1 MESNGSARRNNHNVK
16 RVAMLHEGKLHVGIP
31 VGILLMP
38 SVVVCKE
45 LQEGHI
51 LIVLVVLDEV

>member
-1 MESNGSARRNNHNVK
+1 ME

-31 VGILLMP
+31 VSVFLMP
-38 SVVVCKE
+38 SVMVCKE

-51 LIVLVVLDEV
+51 IIMLVVLDEV